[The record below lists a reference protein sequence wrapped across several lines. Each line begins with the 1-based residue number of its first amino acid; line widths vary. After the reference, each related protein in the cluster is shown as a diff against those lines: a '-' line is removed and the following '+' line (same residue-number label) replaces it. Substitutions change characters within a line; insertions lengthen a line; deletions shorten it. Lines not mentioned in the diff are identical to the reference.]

1 MHGFSKLRS
10 CQVRERL
17 FRMACGF
24 AASYCSNRGSGAFR
38 HTLPVQPQDVDVM
51 LHRSEGNRTHKKKA
65 PTTQARAEK
74 P

>member
-1 MHGFSKLRS
+1 
-10 CQVRERL
+10 
-17 FRMACGF
+17 MACGF
-24 AASYCSNRGSGAFR
+24 AASYCSNRGCGAFR